1 MMKEVLDAFIGD
13 EDSGRWTSQEIADNL
28 SETMPVDPRTVTEYM
43 LEHGWLLRRA
53 DDRLVW
59 VKR

>member
-1 MMKEVLDAFIGD
+1 MMKKVLDAFIND
-13 EDSGRWTSQEIADNL
+13 MDSGRWTSQDISDNL

-53 DDRLVW
+53 DDLLVW